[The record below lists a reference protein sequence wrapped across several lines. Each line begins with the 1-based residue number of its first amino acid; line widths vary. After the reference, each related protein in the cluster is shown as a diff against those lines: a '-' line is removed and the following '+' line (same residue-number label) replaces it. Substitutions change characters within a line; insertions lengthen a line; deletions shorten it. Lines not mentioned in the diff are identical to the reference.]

1 MAKALAIPAPE
12 PMAELNTTP
21 LIDILLV
28 LLILFIITIP
38 PATHSLD
45 LALPSAPECPPAC
58 PGPIDPVINTVVVTS
73 AGAVRWNG
81 TAVSQGE
88 LAGLLAATRQLPK
101 EPVLQFEPEA
111 GARYALTAET
121 IRTIKLSGV
130 TAFGFVG
137 NERYAEF
144 GKSGS

>member
-1 MAKALAIPAPE
+1 MAQASAVPAPQ
-12 PMAELNTTP
+12 PMSELNTTP
-21 LIDILLV
+21 LIDVLLV

-38 PATHSLD
+38 AATHSLD
-45 LALPSAPECPPAC
+45 LALPGDSQCPPAC
-58 PGPIDPVINTVVVTS
+58 PPIDQVSNKVVVDAS
-73 AGAVRWNG
+73 GQVLWNG
-81 TAVSQGE
+81 NAVSQGE
-88 LAGLLAATRQLPK
+88 LAGLLALTLKLPK

-111 GARYALTAET
+111 GARFELTAAT

-144 GKSGS
+144 GKPAR

>member
-1 MAKALAIPAPE
+1 MAKAIAIPAPE
-12 PMAELNTTP
+12 PLSELNTTP
-21 LIDILLV
+21 LIDVLLV
-28 LLILFIITIP
+28 LLILLVITIP

-45 LALPSAPECPPAC
+45 LALPSGSCEPNCP
-58 PGPIDPVINTVVVTS
+58 PIDPQSNTVSVS
-73 AGAVRWNG
+73 AAGAVTWNG
-81 TAVSQGE
+81 SAVSQAE
-88 LAGLLAATRQLPK
+88 LAGLLALTLHLPK

-144 GKSGS
+144 GKTL

>member
-1 MAKALAIPAPE
+1 MAKAIAIPAPQ
-12 PMAELNTTP
+12 PMSELNTTP
-21 LIDILLV
+21 LIDVLLV

-45 LALPSAPECPPAC
+45 LALPSDTTCQPNCPP
-58 PGPIDPVINTVVVTS
+58 INPVSNKVVVTS
-73 AGAVRWNG
+73 GGNVLWN
-81 TAVSQGE
+81 ARPVSQSE
-88 LAGLLAATRQLPK
+88 LAGLLTLSLALPK
-101 EPVLQFEPEA
+101 EPVLQFAPEA

-144 GKSGS
+144 SKAGD